1 MAEKV
6 KVSRE
11 VAELATKFDHRH
23 SSIGVIEEIICADG
37 YDESQKTQA
46 INAFLNG
53 YEVELT
59 PEEEI
64 AEVYSNAQQNFRLKK
79 SKSNSAF
86 NDGVCDGI
94 RITLDLLNIKIK
106 GVNE

>member
-1 MAEKV
+1 MGEKV

-11 VAELATKFDHRH
+11 VAELATKFDHRQ
-23 SSIGVIEEIICADG
+23 SNIGVIEEIICAEG

-53 YEVELT
+53 YEVEET
-59 PEEEI
+59 PEEKI
-64 AEVYSNAQQNFRLKK
+64 LDYYKREVYIDRTLELAKRETIHEVLMRL
-79 SKSNSAF
+79 
-86 NDGVCDGI
+86 G
-94 RITLDLLNIKIK
+94 IKIK